1 MRVNPMAVRSSKETE
16 SGFSMIELMVVVAI
30 ILIITAIAI
39 PNIGRVLDDAKLRAS
54 AQELTGL
61 YQEARMRAARD
72 NTYYEVM
79 ATPTGQA
86 PEVVW
91 IDLNGDGQRQNDEP
105 AVELPSYMTLS
116 DAGVPANLTSTMLGF
131 QPITTTTSVTYN
143 QSDSSTSGIAWNAR
157 GLPCQR
163 PAVASTCGTMITV
176 AGSQTAVGWLQYLQL
191 QSSRATQYAAVSV
204 TPAGRIKVWLYDA
217 SGAGSWK

>member
-1 MRVNPMAVRSSKETE
+1 MRILLSNDWTFLRAALCPQKKVQPNEPLNLRSSMRVNPTAVRPSRKTD

-30 ILIITAIAI
+30 ILIITATVI

-54 AQELTGL
+54 AQELSGL

-91 IDLNGDGQRQNDEP
+91 IDLNGDGQRDSNEP
-105 AVELPSYMTLS
+105 AVELPAYMTLS
-116 DAGVPANLTSTMLGF
+116 DAGGPANLTATKCGFHPVPSTNSLM
-131 QPITTTTSVTYN
+131 YN
-143 QSDSSTSGIAWNAR
+143 QNDTSIPGNAWNTR
-157 GLPCQR
+157 GLPRQKPR
-163 PAVASTCGTMITV
+163 VAATSTTLIN
-176 AGSQTAVGWLQYLQL
+176 
-191 QSSRATQYAAVSV
+191 
-204 TPAGRIKVWLYDA
+204 
-217 SGAGSWK
+217 GAGLP